1 MKFFNADLKGSHK
14 NWPSEKFSANNH
26 NSNAIIIHMTGQEK
40 SPFNTG
46 DCLTEVTTWTGLIV
60 LTVSYTGT

>member
-1 MKFFNADLKGSHK
+1 MALCDRLPLKTGS
-14 NWPSEKFSANNH
+14 
-26 NSNAIIIHMTGQEK
+26 IHMTGQEK

-46 DCLTEVTTWTGLIV
+46 GCLTEVTTWTGLIV